1 MILSEK
7 NLKEIS
13 RTGIENV
20 PGKAL
25 FSLPEKVLQ
34 FGTGVLLRGL
44 PDYFID
50 KANKQGLF
58 NGRIVLVKSTAQGD
72 RDLFTQQDNLYTL
85 CVRGVEKGKTIDEMM
100 INASISRVLSAGSQW
115 KEILACAENP
125 ELKIIISN
133 TTEAGL
139 VLADDGPEDSP
150 PHSFPG
156 KLLAFLLQRYRHFN
170 GSAESGMV
178 IIPTELIPD
187 NGKLLKEILISKCK
201 KNNLSGSFIQW
212 LETANEFCSSLV
224 DCIVP
229 GSLQEP
235 DKTEIRSR
243 LGYTDDLMIMSEVYR
258 LWAIES
264 NRERS
269 REILSFSGADKRI
282 IISDDVSKFRELK
295 LRLLN
300 GAHTFTC
307 GLAVWAGFSF
317 VKQAMENG
325 GFSSFITS
333 LLHDELVAAVQSENI
348 SAEEAL
354 AFANEVLD
362 RFRNPFLRHRWLSI
376 CLQYSSKMRTRNVQ
390 NIVRYYKR
398 RKSVPKLMAAG
409 FAGWLLYMKTDKK
422 AGNQF
427 TGSLSGEEYI
437 LQDDAAE
444 KLYEYWIASGS
455 NTETLVK
462 SVLQDERLWGED
474 LTIYPGFADAV
485 TQNLDLLLKG
495 DPGAFFPDVTD
506 H

>member
-7 NLKEIS
+7 NLNVIS
-13 RTGIENV
+13 KTGIKNV
-20 PGKAL
+20 PEQTI

-125 ELKIIISN
+125 ELQIIISN

-139 VLADDGPEDSP
+139 VLADDDPEDSP
-150 PHSFPG
+150 PNSFPG

-235 DKTEIRSR
+235 DKTEVRSR

-264 NRERS
+264 DRERS
-269 REILSFSGADKRI
+269 RKILSFSGADKRI
-282 IISDDVSKFRELK
+282 IISDDISKFRELK

-333 LLHDELVAAVQSENI
+333 LLRDELVPAVQSENI

-362 RFRNPFLRHRWLSI
+362 RFRNPFLQHRWLSI

-390 NIVRYYKR
+390 NIVQYYKR
-398 RKSVPKLMAAG
+398 KKSVPKLMAAG

-444 KLYEYWIASGS
+444 KLYGYWIASGS
-455 NTETLVK
+455 NTEMLVK

-485 TQNLDLLLKG
+485 TQNLDLLRKG
-495 DPGAFFPDVTD
+495 DPRAFFPI
-506 H
+506 